1 MKKLLLLIFFI
12 FLVSCNQKAQTQNS
26 SKPTVNMQKRDS
38 IYGEK
43 LIKNYFLKYADNSKI
58 DSLKIQLK
66 NSFDIY
72 DEDNFKFAHI
82 DAEELAE
89 FNFDFFFPQLNKMLA
104 KRNVNLVVKTAN
116 DYDTTND
123 IVINEEKL
131 NLYTKKELDNQTF
144 WDTAPR
150 NFFKKVNELLKAKNS
165 DEQFYLLYGGNDL
178 QTLLLTDKQY
188 LIILEYYKDDEKE
201 KPYKP

>member
-43 LIKNYFLKYADNSKI
+43 LIENYFLKYADNSKI

-72 DEDNFKFAHI
+72 DENNFKFAHI

-89 FNFDFFFPQLNKMLA
+89 FNFGFFLPQLNKMLA
-104 KRNVNLVVKTAN
+104 RRNVNLVVKTAN

-188 LIILEYYKDDEKE
+188 LIILEYYKDNEKE

>member
-1 MKKLLLLIFFI
+1 MRLLSLLFFTFI
-12 FLVSCNQKAQTQNS
+12 LVSCNPKAQTKND
-26 SKPTVNMQKRDS
+26 NMQKSDS
-38 IYGEK
+38 IYATE
-43 LIKNYFLKYADNSKI
+43 LIDNDFLKYVDNSKK
-58 DSLKIQLK
+58 DSLKTELK
-66 NSFDIY
+66 KSFDIY
-72 DEDNFKFAHI
+72 DEDNFKIIHI

-89 FNFDFFFPQLNKMLA
+89 FSFDFFLPQLNKMLE
-104 KRNVNLVVKTAN
+104 KRNVNLTVKTAN
-116 DYDTTND
+116 DYENSNN
-123 IVINEEKL
+123 IIINGEKL

-178 QTLLLTDKQY
+178 HTLLLTDKQFS
-188 LIILEYYKDDEKE
+188 IISEYYKNNEKE